1 MQRNWML
8 SICLGLTAAAAAQD
22 FVAPPA
28 LPGTTAREKNLFDL
42 GFADFHEIEDEE
54 SGLGPAYNGQ
64 GCANCHN
71 LPKIG
76 GSGNMSVLRAGRLTH
91 GTFQEVKGG
100 SLIHLFSTPN
110 FNCQPVVPA
119 EANVRARRITTPLF
133 GAGLLE
139 SIADDAILARQDP
152 DDRNGDGIR
161 GRAAFIVEP
170 GEKNRRVGRLGWKNQ
185 HATLLA
191 FSADAYLNEM
201 GITNDLF
208 PEEFAVGLSPEQLA
222 ACDSAPD
229 PEDKRNPAAGGL
241 RGIDLFAAFLRFLAP
256 LERGDIT
263 AEARRGE
270 SLFAEV
276 GCASC
281 HLPSQTTPSS
291 SVAALDRKE
300 VRAYSDLLLHDIGTG
315 DGIAQGGAQPNEFR
329 TAPLW
334 GLRFRRLQMHD
345 GSAVGPEEA
354 IAAHKAEAEGARKA
368 YEALTDSQKAD
379 LIAFLNS
386 L

>member
-1 MQRNWML
+1 MKTFPL
-8 SICLGLTAAAAAQD
+8 IFGLAAIAAAQD

-28 LPGTTAREKNLFDL
+28 LPGMTAREKNTFDL
-42 GFADFHEIEDEE
+42 GFADFHEVEDEE

-64 GCANCHN
+64 GCANCHT

-76 GSGNMSVLRAGRLTH
+76 GAGNMSVLRAGRLVN
-91 GTFQEVKGG
+91 GVFQELKGG
-100 SLIHLFSTPN
+100 SLIHMFSIPN
-110 FNCQPVVPA
+110 FNCQPTVPA

-139 SIADDAILARQDP
+139 AISDDTILARQDP
-152 DDRNGDGIR
+152 EDKNGDGIR

-170 GEKNRRVGRLGWKNQ
+170 GERNRRVGRLGWKNQ

-191 FSADAYLNEM
+191 FGADAYLNEI

-208 PEEFAVGLSPEQLA
+208 PDEFAVGLTPEQLA

-229 PEDKRNPAAGGL
+229 PEDRRDPSAGGL
-241 RGIDLFAAFLRFLAP
+241 RGIDLLAAFMKFLAP
-256 LERGDIT
+256 LERGEIT

-270 SLFAEV
+270 VWFTET
-276 GCASC
+276 GCAAC
-281 HLPSQTTPSS
+281 HLPSQTTAPNPS
-291 SVAALDRKE
+291 AALDRKE

-315 DGIAQGGAQPNEFR
+315 DGIAQGGALPNEFR

-334 GLRFRRLQMHD
+334 GLRFRRLQLHD
-345 GSAVGPEEA
+345 GSAVGSEAA
-354 IAAHKAEAEGARKA
+354 IAAHNGEAEGARKR

-379 LIAFLNS
+379 LLAFLNS